1 MKAEVLS
8 YVLALALLAHVG
20 AHVAIVVGLLQSRA
34 WGRAALALFV
44 APLAPW
50 WGWSS
55 GMKRRVWTWGGSLA
69 VFALAVALS

>member
-1 MKAEVLS
+1 MKTEVLS
-8 YVLALALLAHVG
+8 VILTLALLVHVG

-34 WGRAALALFV
+34 WGRAALALLV

-55 GMKRRVWTWGGSLA
+55 GMKRRVWTWVGSLA
-69 VFALAVALS
+69 VFAIGVACA